1 VVVDGGRGQLG
12 VAREA
17 LTTLGLEAMPLISLA
32 KRDEEIFVPYAA
44 EPVRL
49 TRRSPA
55 LRLLQRARDEAHR
68 FAITYNRK
76 RRTMR
81 TVTSELL
88 RLPGVGPKK
97 RSALI
102 RQFGS
107 LQGVKNATP
116 EQIAAL
122 PGFTLASARRLLERL
137 HGPTLVPTTDPTP
150 APSA

>member
-1 VVVDGGRGQLG
+1 
-12 VAREA
+12 
-17 LTTLGLEAMPLISLA
+17 LISLA
-32 KRDEEIFVPYAA
+32 KRDEEVFVPDAA

-88 RLPGVGPKK
+88 RLPGIGPRK
-97 RSALI
+97 RSELI
-102 RQFGS
+102 RAFGS
-107 LQGVKNATP
+107 LRGVREATP

-122 PGFTLASARRLLERL
+122 PGFTLESARRLLERL
-137 HGPTLVPTTDPTP
+137 HEPAAVDAVPPVTSSPT
-150 APSA
+150 S